1 MIESPMVKLLILD
14 FDGTLADTRDKIVAV
29 LQHVMAGQGLPVA
42 DAKTCASVIGYHLKQ
57 CFQIIYPHLTDAEAD
72 GCVDAYRRYF
82 AAHEQSLVPELFP
95 QVREALEVFH
105 REGVRM
111 AIASSRTSKSLCSFV
126 AAMGLS
132 DYFPLVVG
140 GEDVER
146 AKPAPDAVLAILS
159 ATGVF
164 PEEALVVGDMPVDIQ
179 MGRAAGVRTVG
190 VTYGNSSREQLLFAG
205 ADYLIDSFSELT
217 RLI

>member
-29 LQHVMAGQGLPVA
+29 LQYVMAGQGLPVA

-164 PEEALVVGDMPVDIQ
+164 GGRRHAGRYPDGTCRRSPYRRCHLRQLFTGTIVVCRCGLPD
-179 MGRAAGVRTVG
+179 
-190 VTYGNSSREQLLFAG
+190 
-205 ADYLIDSFSELT
+205 
-217 RLI
+217 